1 MIRRSLVPPA
11 VPANRHRGHEAALA
25 SFHCRGAAGIDP
37 LESGGQIPSGT
48 TSLKGR
54 VARTSGPPPKSLDA
68 GKACH
73 GGRAAVGSCGR
84 GRESR
89 KNLAT
94 RGGGGACHGRRS
106 KCIHDI
112 REHAEDMTRVLA
124 RLPLCLRE
132 GPTRPMFFSPRRECD
147 HGWLSI
153 MGISSISSTPTAVD
167 GWQTH
172 DPAPSSSAD
181 FSVLSP
187 GGDAAMGWS
196 GGRGEGRRSGSPC
209 SSAAIPTPPQILLR
223 HTQWHGLDQ
232 LNSRAHVWQGKPGSA
247 SRRGSLKIGKGA
259 VFVHRQASSSP
270 AFG

>member
-1 MIRRSLVPPA
+1 MRRCEPPLPLARSSCTMPTTSLPRRCSLRSMLAALWTPAPFRGASAGLLCMIRRSLVPPA

-94 RGGGGACHGRRS
+94 RGGA
-106 KCIHDI
+106 
-112 REHAEDMTRVLA
+112 VLA
-124 RLPLCLRE
+124 MDDVRNASM
-132 GPTRPMFFSPRRECD
+132 TSVNTPR
-147 HGWLSI
+147 
-153 MGISSISSTPTAVD
+153 T
-167 GWQTH
+167 
-172 DPAPSSSAD
+172 
-181 FSVLSP
+181 
-187 GGDAAMGWS
+187 
-196 GGRGEGRRSGSPC
+196 
-209 SSAAIPTPPQILLR
+209 
-223 HTQWHGLDQ
+223 
-232 LNSRAHVWQGKPGSA
+232 
-247 SRRGSLKIGKGA
+247 
-259 VFVHRQASSSP
+259 
-270 AFG
+270 